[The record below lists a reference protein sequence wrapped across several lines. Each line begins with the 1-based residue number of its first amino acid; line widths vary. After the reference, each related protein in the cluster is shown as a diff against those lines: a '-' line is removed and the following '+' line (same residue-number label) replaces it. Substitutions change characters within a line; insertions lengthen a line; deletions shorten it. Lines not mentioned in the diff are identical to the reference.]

1 LWKENKQREQRLD
14 INPEER
20 DKLAFQDLT
29 DKQNPFFRYVL

>member
-1 LWKENKQREQRLD
+1 MWKENKRRDARLD
-14 INPEER
+14 VNQEER

>member
-1 LWKENKQREQRLD
+1 MWTENKRREQRLD
-14 INPEER
+14 VNEEER